1 MEKKLKKL
9 DPIWPCRLRGGAD
22 SEKSDIST
30 IAQALKNLDE
40 SISPMVTKAIANA
53 EFHGIHLHQGVKNL
67 ANGDCIFESVIDSVN
82 TRDCFEESF
91 DGTPAELRNIW
102 MSIIE
107 KVAFEGWN
115 LGMSVEEW
123 KAGFDKLKQPGVYE
137 LTLGDLVPPGI
148 AHCTRKNLLIFNT
161 SPLAVSPIYVIAAS
175 TFGGCADTDIP
186 VCLAYD
192 QAHYESLVPSSDA
205 DIHKTVNLSQQ
216 FLHGRYSLK
225 MEDIQVFRQAN
236 QEIIEN
242 YDGHFP
248 VLGSATNNIKS
259 SGEQEKV
266 QSFKGKI
273 TRSISRQVNLQ
284 NIIQGQKRK
293 QTLDTQQGR
302 KHDAGK
308 KKEMMKETME
318 TSCQEKEDKKTYL
331 KQTSV
336 GGTGKLNDEEDC
348 SLSLEQLRLLKANNR
363 TNPQTRRYRK
373 LMRLKK
379 IEE

>member
-1 MEKKLKKL
+1 M
-9 DPIWPCRLRGGAD
+9 D
-22 SEKSDIST
+22 
-30 IAQALKNLDE
+30 
-40 SISPMVTKAIANA
+40 
-53 EFHGIHLHQGVKNL
+53 
-67 ANGDCIFESVIDSVN
+67 
-82 TRDCFEESF
+82 
-91 DGTPAELRNIW
+91 
-102 MSIIE
+102 
-107 KVAFEGWN
+107 
-115 LGMSVEEW
+115 
-123 KAGFDKLKQPGVYE
+123 
-137 LTLGDLVPPGI
+137 
-148 AHCTRKNLLIFNT
+148 
-161 SPLAVSPIYVIAAS
+161 
-175 TFGGCADTDIP
+175 DIP
-186 VCLAYD
+186 
-192 QAHYESLVPSSDA
+192 
-205 DIHKTVNLSQQ
+205 
-216 FLHGRYSLK
+216 
-225 MEDIQVFRQAN
+225 VFRQAN
-236 QEIIEN
+236 PEITEN

-348 SLSLEQLRLLKANNR
+348 SLSLEQLRLIKASNR

-379 IEE
+379 IEEESLEEKEKRNAKEREAKAKERAKETIEEKEKRNAKEQEAKAKERAKETIEQKERTNAKEQEAKAKESVKETLEQKEKRNAKER

>member
-9 DPIWPCRLRGGAD
+9 DPVWPCRLRGGAD

-91 DGTPAELRNIW
+91 DGTPAELRYIW
-102 MSIIE
+102 MSITE

-123 KAGFDKLKQPGVYE
+123 KAEFDKLKQPGVYE

-216 FLHGRYSLK
+216 FLHGQYSLK
-225 MEDIQVFRQAN
+225 MEDIPVFRQAN
-236 QEIIEN
+236 PEIIEN

-259 SGEQEKV
+259 SRNKKKV

-273 TRSISRQVNLQ
+273 TRSISN
-284 NIIQGQKRK
+284 
-293 QTLDTQQGR
+293 
-302 KHDAGK
+302 
-308 KKEMMKETME
+308 
-318 TSCQEKEDKKTYL
+318 
-331 KQTSV
+331 
-336 GGTGKLNDEEDC
+336 
-348 SLSLEQLRLLKANNR
+348 
-363 TNPQTRRYRK
+363 
-373 LMRLKK
+373 
-379 IEE
+379 